1 MFERKKTTKYV
12 KTLFQYKTTELSFH
26 YREKTHNNKKKA
38 LSSKDCQFVYSDT

>member
-26 YREKTHNNKKKA
+26 YRGKTHNNKKKA